1 VDELRKENERSRDAA
16 RDLEVKI
23 AALRDSAKTEQRAAD
38 KTADQIRAERDTL
51 QARLARLEQVSS
63 PRRALSGGR
72 RNAEA
77 IPKVQAEKDALDV
90 EVTGLNARLQEAL
103 GDLTSSRENDGQL
116 RSQLLH
122 LEDEARELKAKA
134 SRVEEEMSGLRH
146 QLAQRT
152 QEFESQSQKASATLA
167 ENIQTLEANLDRSSG
182 DLNAAIQKA

>member
-1 VDELRKENERSRDAA
+1 M
-16 RDLEVKI
+16 
-23 AALRDSAKTEQRAAD
+23 
-38 KTADQIRAERDTL
+38 
-51 QARLARLEQVSS
+51 
-63 PRRALSGGR
+63 
-72 RNAEA
+72 
-77 IPKVQAEKDALDV
+77 